1 MKKLSKII
9 VLCIATMMFT
19 GCGES
24 LVQDLVEEIDDGGSD
39 VGSGSGEYSPVS
51 AASILIGNTYYTA
64 DIDQNVLT
72 YTTTEYFQTEAV
84 FTDYTED
91 GKVLDNGSAD
101 ASYESSSVTL
111 RMGDAYSTCE
121 IEDSIDFI
129 ITTCHNDTENWT
141 AIIWKTLELAKAN
154 PNN

>member
-39 VGSGSGEYSPVS
+39 VGSDNGDNSLVP
-51 AASILIGNTYYTA
+51 AASILIGNTFYEA
-64 DIDQNVLT
+64 EINQNVLT
-72 YTTTEYFQTEAV
+72 YTTTEFFQTEAV

-91 GKVLDNGSAD
+91 GKVLDSGSAD

-121 IEDSIDFI
+121 IEDRKDSIF
-129 ITTCHNDTENWT
+129 TTCHNDTENWT
-141 AIIWKTLELAKAN
+141 GIIWKTLDLAKAN